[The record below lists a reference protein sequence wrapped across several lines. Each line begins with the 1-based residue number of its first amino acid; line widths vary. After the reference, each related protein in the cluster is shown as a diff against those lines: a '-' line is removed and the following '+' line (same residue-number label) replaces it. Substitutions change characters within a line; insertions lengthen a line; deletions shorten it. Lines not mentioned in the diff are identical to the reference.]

1 MGLPLLERDHE
12 LAVLTAAVEG
22 AARGKGSVVLIQGEA
37 GIGKSSLVAALRDR
51 LGDGTRVLVGRCD
64 DLALPRILGP
74 FRDLVGAVGPE
85 LTAALRDPVDRDE
98 VLMALRADL
107 STQRRPTVLAVEDLH
122 WAEEPTLDVLRFL
135 VRRVDRMPVVLVLTY
150 RDDELRHTHPLH
162 QLLSFAAGDVTTHRL
177 ALRRLSE
184 TAVARM
190 SVAAGADAAE
200 VFRVT
205 SGNPFFVHEVLTSG
219 SGIPPTVVDAVLAR
233 LSGLDAPERQAVE
246 QLSVIPTAI
255 ERRLVDALVPGGLPA
270 LAPAEE
276 CGLLTVTP
284 HQVTFRHELTR
295 RAVEGALPVTRRAAL
310 DRRVL
315 EVLTR
320 DPVRDETRIVY
331 HAARAGDREALVAH
345 GPTAARANAAA
356 GAHRQASGVY
366 RLLMHGADDEFGPAE
381 RAEFLEQAAIE
392 CYLIGDEDRCSA
404 GHLREAVVLRRQL
417 GDPLALGTTM
427 RWLSRALWWSG
438 DRSGAE
444 ASALESTEVLAS
456 AGDDRLLAM
465 AYSNQAQLAML
476 ADRATTAVDLA
487 QRAIALAGP
496 SGDACVLSH
505 ALNNL
510 GSARWRAGDPS
521 GRSDLEKSLQIAL
534 DTGEVEDACR
544 AYAALA
550 WRLLDDLA
558 PAEALVYTAEGM
570 ALAERAEHTGF
581 FQYLT
586 VEQGMVALAGAQWG
600 EAIAAAQVGLNAS
613 DTVRCPALILVNR
626 ARLRS
631 GRADPDSIEE
641 TWDLAQALGEL
652 QRTGPAAALVC
663 EEAWLRDDVDR
674 IHAVA
679 GPVRAEAVRRGVPA
693 LEAELGLWLV
703 RAGESVDL
711 TGSPPDNPHTLLAVG
726 RWREAQQA
734 WTARGYPYEAAAA
747 RSESPS
753 PVEQLAALSDLD
765 ALGAVPLAQRLRRR
779 LRSRGVSV
787 PRGPAVSTRENP
799 GGLTV
804 RQAEVLGLLA
814 DGLSNADIANRLVVS
829 VRTAGNHV
837 AAVLDKLGVH
847 SRAEAVARG
856 RELGI

>member
-1 MGLPLLERDHE
+1 MGLPLLERDYE
-12 LAVLTAAVEG
+12 LAVLTAAVEEAG
-22 AARGKGSVVLIQGEA
+22 QGKGSVVLVQGEA
-37 GIGKSSLVAALRDR
+37 GIGKSSLIAALRDR
-51 LGDGTRVLVGRCD
+51 LGDGTRLLVGRCD

-98 VLMALRADL
+98 MLTALQADL
-107 STQRRPTVLAVEDLH
+107 SSPRRATVLAVEDLH

-162 QLLSFAAGDVTTHRL
+162 QLLSFAAGGVTTHRL
-177 ALRRLSE
+177 TLRRLSE
-184 TAVARM
+184 TAVARL
-190 SVAAGADAAE
+190 SVAAGADADE

-219 SGIPPTVVDAVLAR
+219 SRIPPTVKDAVLAR
-233 LSGLDAPERQAVE
+233 LNVLDAAGRQAVE
-246 QLSVIPTAI
+246 QLCVIPTPI
-255 ERRLVDALVPGGLPA
+255 HRRLVDALVAGGLPA

-276 CGLLTVTP
+276 SGLLTVTP
-284 HQVTFRHELTR
+284 QQVTFRHELTR
-295 RAVEGALPVTRRAAL
+295 RAVEDALPVTRRAEL

-315 EVLTR
+315 EVLTQ
-320 DPVRDETRIVY
+320 DPASDVARIVY
-331 HAARAGDREALVAH
+331 HAVRAGDRATLVAY
-345 GPTAARANAAA
+345 GPTAARGAAAA
-356 GAHRQASGVY
+356 GAHQQASGIY
-366 RLLMHGADDEFGPAE
+366 RLLMHGGDEEFSPAE

-404 GHLREAVVLRRQL
+404 GHLREAVALRRRL
-417 GDPLALGTTM
+417 GDPVALGSTL
-427 RWLSRALWWSG
+427 RWLSRSQWWSG

-444 ASALESTEVLAS
+444 ASAVESTAVLEG
-456 AGDDRLLAM
+456 AGDELLLAM
-465 AYSNQAQLAML
+465 AYSNEAQLAML
-476 ADRATTAVDLA
+476 ADRNGEAVEAA
-487 QRAIALAGP
+487 QRAISLVGPMGDRAVLA
-496 SGDACVLSH
+496 H

-510 GSARWRAGDPS
+510 GAARCRLGDRAGRDALE
-521 GRSDLEKSLQIAL
+521 RSLRLAL
-534 DTGEVEDACR
+534 DADDVEQACR
-544 AYAALA
+544 AYSAIA
-550 WRLLDDLA
+550 WMLLDDLE
-558 PAEALVYTAEGM
+558 PEEAGRYTAAGM
-570 ALAERAEHTGF
+570 ALADRAEHLGF
-581 FQYLT
+581 LQYLT

-613 DTVRCPALILVNR
+613 DMVRCPALILLNR

-631 GRADPDSIEE
+631 GRADPESIEE
-641 TWDLAQALGEL
+641 TWQLAHALGEL

-674 IHAVA
+674 IHTVA
-679 GPVRAEAVRRGVPA
+679 RSVRAEAVRRGVPA

-703 RAGESVDL
+703 RAGETVDL
-711 TGSPPDNPHTLLAVG
+711 TGSPPDNPHTLLAAG
-726 RWREAQQA
+726 RWREAQLA

-765 ALGAVPLAQRLRRR
+765 VLGAVPLAQRLRRR

-799 GGLTV
+799 GQLTA